1 MIRAEVNP
9 GDFMWEVL
17 QDNLNA
23 ANKYRRLMANTEE
36 LECMTWDIMKH
47 FSTLILHTVKKDN
60 LS

>member
-36 LECMTWDIMKH
+36 LECMT
-47 FSTLILHTVKKDN
+47 
-60 LS
+60 